1 MVRTPRFLRD
11 VRSGLAVAALAAV
24 ALVVAACSD
33 DGLTVGG
40 TTGGGATGGIDAAQ
54 FESLARSL
62 GLSPS
67 FVGGNTGIHV
77 TGAGTAS
84 ASPDIAV
91 LSLGVEGQARTV
103 AEANAIAADAI
114 AAVLSVLRAAG
125 VADED
130 METQQFSIQPEY
142 SFDRNT
148 GVRSLTGYRVTNALT
163 VTLRDLDAVGSI
175 IDSAA
180 AAGGDATRINSIG
193 FRVEDGVALEAEA
206 RQLALEDAVAKAD
219 LFAQAT
225 GVSRGKL
232 VFITEASFPQFARA
246 EAVFMDAGI
255 PGAPAPTEILA
266 GDFDVRVSVQAVFAI
281 D

>member
-1 MVRTPRFLRD
+1 MKTPVMKTPGSLKN
-11 VRSGLAVAALAAV
+11 VRSGLVVAGLAALA
-24 ALVVAACSD
+24 LVAAACASD
-33 DGLTVGG
+33 G
-40 TTGGGATGGIDAAQ
+40 TTGAATGGLNAVQI
-54 FESLARSL
+54 ESLARSL

-67 FVGGNTGIHV
+67 VLGGNTGIQV

-84 ASPDIAV
+84 ATPDIAV

-114 AAVLSVLRAAG
+114 AAVIAVLRGSG

-130 METQQFSIQPEY
+130 METQAFSIQPQY

-148 GVRSLTGYRVTNALT
+148 GVQTLTGYRVTNSLV
-163 VTLRDLDAVGSI
+163 VTLRDLDAVGST
-175 IDSAA
+175 IDGAA

-206 RQLALEDAVAKAD
+206 RRLALEDAVAKAD
-219 LFAQAT
+219 LFAEAT

-232 VFITEASFPQFARA
+232 VFITEQSFPQFARA
-246 EAVFMDAGI
+246 EAALDFGDTIA
-255 PGAPAPTEILA
+255 ASAAPTEILA
-266 GDFDVRVSVQAVFAI
+266 GEFDVRVNVQAVFAI

>member
-1 MVRTPRFLRD
+1 MMRTPTSLKK
-11 VRSGLAVAALAAV
+11 VRSGLVVAGLAALA
-24 ALVVAACSD
+24 LVAAACA
-33 DGLTVGG
+33 DGTTADG
-40 TTGGGATGGIDAAQ
+40 TTGGLNAAQ
-54 FESLARSL
+54 IESLARSL
-62 GLSPS
+62 GVSTSVL
-67 FVGGNTGIHV
+67 GGNTGIHV
-77 TGAGTAS
+77 SGAGTAS
-84 ASPDIAV
+84 ATPDIAV

-114 AAVLSVLRAAG
+114 AAVLAVLRG
-125 VADED
+125 SGIDDED
-130 METQQFSIQPEY
+130 METQHFSIQPQY

-148 GVRSLTGYRVTNALT
+148 GVQTLTGYRVTNSLV

-175 IDSAA
+175 IDAAA

-219 LFAQAT
+219 LFAEAT

-232 VFITEASFPQFARA
+232 VFITESSFQQFARA
-246 EAVFMDAGI
+246 ESALSFDGGFSA
-255 PGAPAPTEILA
+255 ATAPTEILA
-266 GDFDVRVSVQAVFAI
+266 GDFDVRVNVQAVFSI